1 MTMVMQAFP
10 IMSAFDMPV
19 YQQTQVLLMPMPM
32 PDYNGIQC
40 ETPTHC
46 EETPDHCQSPVMC
59 GNCSIEYSCTRFC
72 NSCASLVCNRCM
84 AEEETCCLECLAT
97 FPVYPSQTAKSI
109 GWQATATYDA
119 FEKQFSSMDA
129 EDQLQKFLPQ
139 VSVGTPETQSPEDSP
154 RSQRKPW
161 ASRQSSDEHQGMTPS
176 TTRPGTPSQ
185 EEEDEEDLDPTLM
198 LCNIPCRFNNDDIAE
213 AIDAVGFAGLHDFVN
228 VPGRAGR
235 RCGNIGYA
243 FVHFKTPEIA
253 AEFAEVFQ
261 GYQFKGT
268 SSKKR
273 CEVKSAHM
281 QGFNGRIE
289 RPHGKA
295 YPHRRMLK

>member
-1 MTMVMQAFP
+1 MTMVMQTFP
-10 IMSAFDMPV
+10 LVSAFDMPI
-19 YQQTQVLLMPMPM
+19 YQQAPVLIMPMPA
-32 PDYNGIQC
+32 YSGIQC
-40 ETPTHC
+40 ETPTHRQ
-46 EETPDHCQSPVMC
+46 ETPDHCQSPVMC
-59 GNCSIEYSCTRFC
+59 GNCSVEYSDTRFC

-84 AEEETCCLECLAT
+84 AEGETCCLECSAT
-97 FPVYPSQTAKSI
+97 FPSYASETAKSI
-109 GWQATATYDA
+109 GWQATATYNAVD
-119 FEKQFSSMDA
+119 KDA
-129 EDQLQKFLPQ
+129 EDQVQKYLSP
-139 VSVGTPETQSPEDSP
+139 VSAATPETQSPQDSP
-154 RSQRKPW
+154 RWQQNPW
-161 ASRQSSDEHQGMTPS
+161 TNEHQGMTPS
-176 TTRPGTPSQ
+176 ATPPGTPS
-185 EEEDEEDLDPTLM
+185 EEVEEEEDLDPTLM

-213 AIDAVGFAGLHDFVN
+213 AIDSVGFAGLHDFVN

-281 QGFNGRIE
+281 QGFNGRVE

-295 YPHRRMLK
+295 YPHRRSLK